1 MRGLNSDSQG
11 SERGRGELTGGTSR
25 QLMGPAI
32 IDPRQFA
39 RERATVS
46 GSVAAAALGRLAD
59 VLFDAAGT
67 NQQQGSMIH
76 YRVTGFVTPEDQPA
90 LRIEAG
96 GEIDLQCQRCL
107 ERLKFPLA
115 VQREIVLV
123 AGVDEFEQPADEQ
136 ESVDTIPAVSRIDL
150 RELVEEEI
158 LLALPLAPRHPAGE
172 CHLSTAGQVSS
183 QAGASPFAALARL
196 KH

>member
-1 MRGLNSDSQG
+1 
-11 SERGRGELTGGTSR
+11 
-25 QLMGPAI
+25 MGPVI

-46 GSVAAAALGRLAD
+46 GSVSAAALGRLAD

-67 NQQQGSMIH
+67 DRQQGSMIH
-76 YRVTGFVTPEDQPA
+76 YRVTGFVTPKDQPA
-90 LRIEAG
+90 LRIEVS
-96 GEIDLQCQRCL
+96 GELDLRCQRCL
-107 ERLKFPLA
+107 ERLQFPLA

-123 AGVDEFEQPADEQ
+123 AGADEFEQSADEP

-158 LLALPLAPRHPAGE
+158 LLGPALGA
-172 CHLSTAGQVSS
+172 TACRRRV
-183 QAGASPFAALARL
+183 
-196 KH
+196 